1 VLGRV
6 DRRVLLAATASVVV
20 AAIAA
25 FLALEDG
32 RGDRVPG
39 GLERSAQVTGALGG
53 GRDGEG
59 VGRKADAALVADRGE
74 LGADRDG
81 PRWVSTEERV
91 SRREALPCTG
101 PRDPIN
107 FAVFSAGPAVGGV
120 PMIAAVRRCDAG
132 ALADES
138 RSNYLAYVYGR
149 CQDEPHSGGSCVPP
163 LQIRSYPACERTFVD
178 YSFEGRPLHHK
189 ELPPIDGAMVY
200 EIEFL
205 VDHRI
210 EVYTG
215 TSTIVI
221 SAADWTL
228 AEEALQLLRSQPGGE
243 PPAPPATSASSLGYE
258 PQGRLKP
265 PAKAAIEGDL
275 PCPV

>member
-1 VLGRV
+1 MLGRV
-6 DRRVLLAATASVVV
+6 DRRVLLAGAAILV
-20 AAIAA
+20 AAIAVY
-25 FLALEDG
+25 LAVEDE
-32 RGDRVPG
+32 RDDRVPG
-39 GLERSAQVTGALGG
+39 GLDRSAQVNRVPSD

-59 VGRKADAALVADRGE
+59 VGKKDDAASVADRGKPS
-74 LGADRDG
+74 ADRDG

-101 PRDPIN
+101 PKDPVN
-107 FAVFSAGPAVGGV
+107 FEVFSAGPAVAGV

-149 CQDEPHSGGSCVPP
+149 CQDEPHSGDSCVPP

-178 YSFEGRPLHHK
+178 YSFEGKPLPHK
-189 ELPPIDGAMVY
+189 ELPPIDGAKVF

-210 EVYTG
+210 EIYTG

-221 SAADWTL
+221 SAADWSL
-228 AEEALQLLRSQPGGE
+228 AEEALQLLRGQPDGE
-243 PPAPPATSASSLGYE
+243 RPATAAPSLE
-258 PQGRLKP
+258 SKSQGRLEAP
-265 PAKAAIEGDL
+265 VKAAIEGDL